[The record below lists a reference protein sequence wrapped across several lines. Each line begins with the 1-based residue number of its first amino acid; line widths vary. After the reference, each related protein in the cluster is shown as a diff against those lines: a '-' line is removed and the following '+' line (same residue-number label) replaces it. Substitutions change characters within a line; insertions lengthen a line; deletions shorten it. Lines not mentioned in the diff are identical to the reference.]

1 MVQTDVLTMAMVGC
15 GNIARAHWRGIRN
28 RASRIRVT
36 AVVDSDPD
44 NAASMSER
52 TGAVAY
58 SSLSEALAKG
68 SFDAVDLM
76 LPHDLHEDAAI
87 EAFNAVSYT
96 HLTLPTKA

>member
-44 NAASMSER
+44 NAASMSEQ

-58 SSLSEALAKG
+58 SSLSEALASWLRPKTFESPG
-68 SFDAVDLM
+68 RLEKSSLSADGMGA
-76 LPHDLHEDAAI
+76 
-87 EAFNAVSYT
+87 
-96 HLTLPTKA
+96 